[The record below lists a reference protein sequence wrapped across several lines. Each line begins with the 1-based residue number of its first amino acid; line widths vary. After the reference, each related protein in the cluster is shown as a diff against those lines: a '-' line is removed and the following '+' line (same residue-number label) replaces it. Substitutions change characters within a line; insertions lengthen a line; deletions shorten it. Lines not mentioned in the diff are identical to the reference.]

1 MSEIITKVS
10 TDILQVHPRNTEFY
24 DDITGEDYER
34 FKGSIR
40 DNGLLSPILVSPD
53 MTVISG
59 HQRLKACK
67 ELGIKLVPVMIK
79 EDLTDENEKLK
90 LLLVANFG
98 RTKNDE
104 AKQRKIVV
112 EYVNLCG
119 YKHGEI
125 GVGRKTSDNQM
136 SIPEIAK
143 QLNVSVSTLHEM
155 LAIERKLTPEVK
167 QLLKDGVFTKTTAS
181 KVLVKLSPQ
190 EQAEL
195 IAALPQDIVNTLTQK
210 QVQSYIDQIKT
221 KDNKISGYEM
231 KLKQSEQEKA
241 SLREELKQERQ
252 KEPET
257 IIKEVV
263 PDDYDMYRKNNEWL
277 NKEYQ
282 KRCAENTEL
291 KNELHALR
299 EDSARENLRERLEN
313 DCIFFCARCDDFL
326 KGVGGYAY
334 LADKLNELPDMERR
348 SYKKAIE
355 AMNAWS
361 ENILATMNEVKMMN

>member
-119 YKHGEI
+119 YGHGGER
-125 GVGRKTSDNQM
+125 GATVDNRLLLSD
-136 SIPEIAK
+136 IAK
-143 QLNVSVSTLHEM
+143 QLGVSETTLKEM
-155 LAIERKLTPEVK
+155 LLIERKLTPEVK

-195 IAALPQDIVNTLTQK
+195 IAALPQDVINTLTQK
-210 QVQSYIDQIKT
+210 QVQSYVDQIKT
-221 KDNKISGYEM
+221 KDNQINGYKM
-231 KLKQSEQEKA
+231 KAEKDEQEKA

-263 PDDYDMYRKNNEWL
+263 PDDYELYKKDNERL
-277 NKEYQ
+277 NREYQ
-282 KRCAENTEL
+282 KRCTENIEL